1 LEIDSAETFDS
12 KEFMDAIWNAI
23 TRLYGE
29 YGASR
34 TGLTM
39 IDYRTE
45 EKLAVIRVTLSAID
59 MVRAAIASVTK
70 IGNRHVVVHVLSVSG
85 TLKALQKNLGRQ

>member
-1 LEIDSAETFDS
+1 LEIDSTETFDS

-45 EKLAVIRVTLSAID
+45 EKLAVIRVTLPAID